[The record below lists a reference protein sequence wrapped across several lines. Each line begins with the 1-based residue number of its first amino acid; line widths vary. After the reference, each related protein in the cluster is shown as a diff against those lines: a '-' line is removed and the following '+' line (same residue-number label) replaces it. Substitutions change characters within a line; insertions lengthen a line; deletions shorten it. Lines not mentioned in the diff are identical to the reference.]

1 MTRQISLHAVDGG
14 IMELIEQILKLKKE
28 KNALILAHYYQIPE
42 IQDVADFV
50 GDSLALAK
58 IGASDARDLIVL
70 CGVRFMG
77 ETAKIL
83 SKNKKVLLP
92 SLDAGCP
99 MADMVDAKD
108 LQKYKQANPN
118 RTIVSYVNTT
128 AEVKTLTDICVT
140 SSNALNI
147 MEKLEDT
154 QFLFLPDRN
163 LGTYIQSQMPEKDI
177 ELWPGFCLTHQ
188 RLRREDV
195 VELMDANPSAQV
207 LAHPEC
213 NQGVLG
219 LADYIG
225 STKGVLDYAKNS
237 QHKEFIIATEDGIM
251 HPLSKDNPNK
261 KFILASPR
269 LVCMNMKKNSL
280 QGLYR
285 CLLEETN
292 EILLDEQT
300 IELAKKPLDRMLAM
314 S

>member
-1 MTRQISLHAVDGG
+1 
-14 IMELIEQILKLKKE
+14 MELIEQILKLKKE

-140 SSNALNI
+140 SSNALKI

-225 STKGVLDYAKNS
+225 STKGILDYAKNS

-251 HPLSKDNPNK
+251 HPLSEDNPNK